1 LYREIKSAFN
11 VNTVFTINDNNL
23 YVPVSVGN
31 DFQSVYEIIQNITIR
46 NKNNERIP
54 LSGLVKISSG
64 SDLKTIVAGRESE
77 YFPVLFEIEP
87 NAYKKTTQEIKTIIG
102 NNQNYD
108 VTFGGSILSNRGML
122 LELLLIVGVSLLLLY
137 FILAAQFESF
147 VLPLIILIEV
157 PIDLFGVFLFLKIF
171 GAGINIMSAIG
182 IIVMTGIIIND
193 SILKIDTI
201 NKLMEA
207 GNSLIRSIF
216 EAGRRRLKP
225 ILMTSLTTIL
235 AMAPLMFQKGLGA
248 DLQKPMA
255 LAIIGGMFIGT
266 LVSLFFIPL
275 MYYLLKKGK

>member
-1 LYREIKSAFN
+1 
-11 VNTVFTINDNNL
+11 
-23 YVPVSVGN
+23 
-31 DFQSVYEIIQNITIR
+31 
-46 NKNNERIP
+46 
-54 LSGLVKISSG
+54 
-64 SDLKTIVAGRESE
+64 
-77 YFPVLFEIEP
+77 VLFEIGP

-108 VTFGGSILSNRGML
+108 VTIGGSILSNRGML
-122 LELLLIVGVSLLLLY
+122 LELLLIVGVSLMLLY

-147 VLPLIILIEV
+147 VLPLIVLLEV
-157 PIDLFGVFLFLKIF
+157 PIDLFGVFIFLKIF

-207 GNSLIRSIF
+207 GNSLLRSIF

-225 ILMTSLTTIL
+225 IIMTSLTTIL
-235 AMAPLMFQKGLGA
+235 AMAPFLFQKGMGA
-248 DLQKPMA
+248 DLQKPLA

-275 MYYLLKKGK
+275 MYYLLKRM